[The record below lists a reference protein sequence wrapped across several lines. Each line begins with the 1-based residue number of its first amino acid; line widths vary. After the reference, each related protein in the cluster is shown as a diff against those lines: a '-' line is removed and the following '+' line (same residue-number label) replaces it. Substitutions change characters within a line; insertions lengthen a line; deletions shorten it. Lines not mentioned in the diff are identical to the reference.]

1 MIHHVQLASPPGT
14 ESALRDFYTGVLGFA
29 EIGKPPALAARG
41 GAWFRGSVLAVPPA
55 TP

>member
-55 TP
+55 TL